1 MKTLV
6 NCNEQD
12 DIRIVR
18 AGGAGA
24 VTIAASRAL
33 AMADVFRWMFVNEDW
48 DLSLFEVELANGE
61 TGWECTAGNLG
72 AEGESPW
79 DAVCNL
85 ADKFRSDI

>member
-48 DLSLFEVELANGE
+48 DLSLFEESGGQVPQRYLG
-61 TGWECTAGNLG
+61 GN
-72 AEGESPW
+72 P
-79 DAVCNL
+79 
-85 ADKFRSDI
+85 